1 MQPPLCVSSLRGR
14 PKMEKNGQKHR
25 RRLVLLPC
33 PFQGHINPML
43 QLGSFLHSKGF
54 SITVIHCKFN
64 SPNPSNQ
71 PSFEFIPFQDGLSC
85 NDVSSGDI
93 VRIIQRANVG
103 CKSHLHECL
112 SQIITQRR
120 GGQKDDVACIIHDEL
135 MYISQ
140 AVANSLKLPSIVFRT
155 TCAATSLARTAI
167 PILKAEGYIPFQ
179 DSESQDPVPGL
190 HLLRFKDLPIPR
202 SKTLGGFEQLVVDA
216 YNIGTSSA
224 IVWNTMESLELS
236 LLEQIQQQCQV
247 PVLPVGPVHKFAP
260 ASYCSSL
267 LEEDRSCMSWL
278 GKQTKNSVIYVSMGS
293 LAFMD
298 EKELTEMAWG
308 LANSQQPFLWVIRP
322 GSNSDG
328 SDQRIEELPKVLRET
343 FGERGC
349 IVKWAPQKEVLAH
362 SSVGGFLS
370 HCGWNSTLESIC
382 EGVPMICRP
391 SFGDQKVNARYLSHV
406 WRVGFEL
413 EELERAQI
421 EKAVRKLMVDKEGE
435 AVRENANNLKGK
447 AELCIREGGSSDNSL
462 NRLVDMIMSF

>member
-1 MQPPLCVSSLRGR
+1 
-14 PKMEKNGQKHR
+14 MEKNGQKHR

-64 SPNPSNQ
+64 SPNPSNH
-71 PSFEFIPFQDGLSC
+71 PSFEFIPFQDGLSG
-85 NDVSSGDI
+85 DDISSGDL
-93 VRIIQRANVG
+93 VRIIQVANVG
-103 CKSHLHECL
+103 CKSHLQECL
-112 SQIITQRR
+112 SQIMTQRR
-120 GGQKDDVACIIHDEL
+120 GGQNDDVACIIHDEL
-135 MYISQ
+135 LYISQ
-140 AVANSLKLPSIVFRT
+140 AVANSLKLPSIVLRT
-155 TCAATSLARTAI
+155 TSAATFLARTAI
-167 PILKAEGYIPFQ
+167 LTLEGYIPFQ
-179 DSESQDPVPGL
+179 GIYVTIDSASQDPVPGF
-190 HLLRFKDLPIPR
+190 HLLRFKDLPVPR
-202 SKTLGGFEQLVVDA
+202 SKTLCGFEQLVVDS

-260 ASYCSSL
+260 ASYSSSL
-267 LEEDRSCMSWL
+267 LEEDTSCMSWL

-293 LAFMD
+293 IASMD
-298 EKELTEMAWG
+298 EKELAEMAWG

-322 GSNSDG
+322 GSNSYG
-328 SDQRIEELPKVLRET
+328 SDQWIEELPKVLRET
-343 FGERGC
+343 LGEKGC

-362 SSVGGFLS
+362 SAVGGFLS

-406 WRVGFEL
+406 WRVGLEL
-413 EELERAQI
+413 EELERGQI

-435 AVRENANNLKGK
+435 VVRENANNLKGK
-447 AELCIREGGSSDNSL
+447 VELCIREGGSSDNSL
-462 NRLVDMIMSF
+462 NRLADMIMSF